1 MSKKKQKGPGQWF
14 RKGLT
19 LVEVLKLFPDNDT
32 AEAWFAGMR
41 WPDGPQCPHCQSDR
55 IQSGA
60 AHKSMPYRCRDCRKR
75 FSVRT
80 GTVMADSNLG
90 YQTWALA
97 IYLLTTGIKGTS
109 SMKLHRDLG
118 ITQKTAWHLAHRI
131 RETWQEKQSLLEGPV
146 EADETYIGGK
156 ETNKHADKKLNA
168 GRGTVGKIPV
178 TGIKDR
184 PTNQVRAQ
192 ITQPVNST
200 TIQEFVEEH
209 RDPDAMLYTDESKAY
224 MGLPNHE
231 AVKHSVGEYVRDQA
245 HTNGMESFWA
255 LLKRGYYGTYHQM
268 SPKHLDRY
276 VREFAGRHNRRKT
289 DTIDQMNLMAAGMV
303 GRRLPYQALVEESAL
318 GDQS

>member
-1 MSKKKQKGPGQWF
+1 MTKKRSGPGQWF

-19 LVEVLKLFPDNDT
+19 LADVLHMFPDDAT
-32 AEAWFAGMR
+32 SEAWFAEAR
-41 WPDGPQCPHCQSDR
+41 WPNGPRCPHCSSACV
-55 IQSGA
+55 QSGA

-80 GTVMADSNLG
+80 GTVMANSNLG

-97 IYLLTTGIKGTS
+97 IYLMTTSIKGTS

-118 ITQKTAWHLAHRI
+118 VTQKTAWHLAHRI
-131 RETWQEKQSLLEGPV
+131 RETWQEQQSLLEGPV

-156 ETNKHADKKLNA
+156 ETNKHTRKKLRA

-178 TGIKDR
+178 AGIKDR
-184 PTNQVRAQ
+184 LTNQVRAE
-192 ITQPVNST
+192 ITQPAT
-200 TIQEFVEEH
+200 GDMIKAFVKRHINPE
-209 RDPDAMLYTDESKAY
+209 ALLYTDENRAY

-231 AVKHSVGEYVRDQA
+231 SVKHSVGEYVRDQA

-268 SPKHLDRY
+268 SPKHLARY
-276 VREFAGRHNRRKT
+276 VREFAGRHNQRKA
-289 DTIDQMNLMAAGMV
+289 DTIDQMTNMATGMIE
-303 GRRLPYQALVEESAL
+303 RRLPYRALVGHGTE
-318 GDQS
+318 